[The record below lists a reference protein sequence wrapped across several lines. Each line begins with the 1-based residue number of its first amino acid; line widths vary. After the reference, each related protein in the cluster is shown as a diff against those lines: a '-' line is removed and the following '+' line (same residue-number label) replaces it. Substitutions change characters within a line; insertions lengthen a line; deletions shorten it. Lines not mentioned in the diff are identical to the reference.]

1 MLQQGR
7 GGTGHKDAKAH
18 STSVQSVKLR
28 MSQKPKMACTILP
41 GTSALTGP
49 VWDTFKLW
57 GSAKGPDKSR
67 APGPE
72 DRAWG
77 RIDGNQRR
85 GFCLRAVH
93 CGGGSPHELLAGRAA
108 VEAEQ
113 APY

>member
-57 GSAKGPDKSR
+57 WITL
-67 APGPE
+67 APA
-72 DRAWG
+72 DS
-77 RIDGNQRR
+77 R
-85 GFCLRAVH
+85 GFVGLGQGAR
-93 CGGGSPHELLAGRAA
+93 
-108 VEAEQ
+108 
-113 APY
+113 